1 MTEDDKRLEIGRL
14 VEERQKVRGS
24 LVCVER
30 QLRRIRL
37 ALDRTQLAI
46 DGHADYLLDDA
57 SGKLTISG
65 VPHIQGCEESGEHPD
80 GREIA
85 RLRDER
91 RALKQRLDDIKREG
105 AHLGL

>member
-30 QLRRIRL
+30 QLRRSRL

-46 DGHADYLLDDA
+46 NGHADYLLDDA
-57 SGKLTISG
+57 SGKLTVSG
-65 VPHIQGCEESGEHPD
+65 VPHIQGCEEGGEHPD

-85 RLRDER
+85 RLLDER
-91 RALKQRLDDIKREG
+91 RALKQRMDNIEREG

>member
-57 SGKLTISG
+57 SGKLTVSG
-65 VPHIQGCEESGEHPD
+65 VPHIQGCEESGEHPA
-80 GREIA
+80 GWEIA
-85 RLRDER
+85 RLLDER
-91 RALKQRLDDIKREG
+91 RALKQRLDDIERDG

>member
-1 MTEDDKRLEIGRL
+1 MTEDDKRLEIGKL

-46 DGHADYLLDDA
+46 DGRPNISSTMPAA
-57 SGKLTISG
+57 S
-65 VPHIQGCEESGEHPD
+65 
-80 GREIA
+80 
-85 RLRDER
+85 
-91 RALKQRLDDIKREG
+91 
-105 AHLGL
+105 

>member
-30 QLRRIRL
+30 QLRRIRI

-46 DGHADYLLDDA
+46 DGHAEYLLDDA
-57 SGKLTISG
+57 SGKLTVSG

-85 RLRDER
+85 RLLDEH
-91 RALKQRLDDIKREG
+91 RALKQRLDDIEREG